1 MVNSVSLK
9 IGFVVGRTNDSY
21 GTKMDQTYKLSALIQ
36 NSAEILPTL
45 QKKTDL
51 R

>member
-21 GTKMDQTYKLSALIQ
+21 GTKMDQTYFGFPKYVF
-36 NSAEILPTL
+36 
-45 QKKTDL
+45 
-51 R
+51 